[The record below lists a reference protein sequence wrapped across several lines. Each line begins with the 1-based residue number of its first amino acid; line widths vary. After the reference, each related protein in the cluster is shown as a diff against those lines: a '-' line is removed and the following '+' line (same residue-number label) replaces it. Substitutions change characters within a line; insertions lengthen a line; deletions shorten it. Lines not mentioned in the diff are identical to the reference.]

1 MFKYRSKIKIWTK
14 IGTITRVLILS
25 SLNKFSVL
33 VLYIQKRLNR
43 RFETLFW
50 QNIDQSL
57 TRISS
62 GSPKCQN
69 LTKIWRIL
77 SLILMEIHAEQ
88 YLFSAKEFV
97 ILGFKTSR
105 SGFFHVRKGWNIA
118 RSILEVQIRLIH

>member
-1 MFKYRSKIKIWTK
+1 M
-14 IGTITRVLILS
+14 
-25 SLNKFSVL
+25 L

-69 LTKIWRIL
+69 LTEIWRIL

-97 ILGFKTSR
+97 ILGFKTSQ
-105 SGFFHVRKGWNIA
+105 SGFFHVRKG
-118 RSILEVQIRLIH
+118 